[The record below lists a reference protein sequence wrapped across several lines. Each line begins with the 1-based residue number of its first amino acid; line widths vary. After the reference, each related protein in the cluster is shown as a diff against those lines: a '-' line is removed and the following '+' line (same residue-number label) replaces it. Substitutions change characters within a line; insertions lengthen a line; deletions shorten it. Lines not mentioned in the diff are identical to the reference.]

1 MCVRRANVFNIFD
14 HFSNTGPYQNLPFG
28 NYYPPPGPTTAHL
41 SSSSSSSPSAAAAS
55 SERRPS
61 AAAISTFGQFDNVNK
76 ISAAAH
82 DRYAQHHSNIS
93 ISTITAPDDDR
104 STRSGDAN
112 ASANTTASA
121 GGGSE
126 FSGLVSYFS
135 SQQDDLDT

>member
-1 MCVRRANVFNIFD
+1 M
-14 HFSNTGPYQNLPFG
+14 FSAQNSKTGPYQNLPFG

-41 SSSSSSSPSAAAAS
+41 SSSSSSSAS
-55 SERRPS
+55 SERRSS
-61 AAAISTFGQFDNVNK
+61 AAAISTFEQFDNVNK

-82 DRYAQHHSNIS
+82 DRYVQHHSNLSITT
-93 ISTITAPDDDR
+93 ISTPDDER
-104 STRSGDAN
+104 SARSGDAN
-112 ASANTTASA
+112 APANTAASA